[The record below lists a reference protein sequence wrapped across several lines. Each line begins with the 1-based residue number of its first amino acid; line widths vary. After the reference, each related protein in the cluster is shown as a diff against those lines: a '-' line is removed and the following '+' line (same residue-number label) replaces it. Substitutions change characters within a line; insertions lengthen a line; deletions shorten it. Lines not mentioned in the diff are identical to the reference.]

1 MSYSHYQQSPVW
13 GTSQFGP
20 PPNPSFQSQPYRE
33 GMYSDHAHAAPQDP
47 SLFDDAWG
55 RSRDP
60 VIGYSMGLGVGTH
73 EARHWHYR
81 AYDLGELNRMSPAEV
96 GHAAAYEAYRSWTTN
111 PSMYEYGDIYRQRER
126 LIGLAVGEAARLLAY
141 VGQQTYKD
149 ARLTASET
157 AAATASTIFYENREE
172 GEGFSRGRSRSRLS
186 SSGATYGGSYAYDNG
201 VTAPHVS
208 HHRSSSR
215 PRSSSHSHPSALQ
228 GGVNM
233 PSIPAIFAGSQYQ
246 GSVSGYPDSSPTYG
260 TFPGNNIPLNMPTH
274 GTPYPGTNVSLG
286 AAASYTSHSY
296 QPPKVQPYQ
305 GSTQPY
311 HTQVYQP
318 QPYQPQ
324 SLPINVPTHTTHQSH
339 RGRSAGF
346 ESIRG
351 LWKCFCSGSESSAS
365 SLRQIPDIAKTQAS
379 QSSSPTSLLKST
391 PELKPTSLPEP
402 TSLFKPT
409 PLPKPTSLL
418 KPEPQTF
425 KKCNAALLR
434 ESLSRQLPLSTLN
447 SVSDA
452 PQVVIYLH
460 SF

>member
-1 MSYSHYQQSPVW
+1 
-13 GTSQFGP
+13 
-20 PPNPSFQSQPYRE
+20 
-33 GMYSDHAHAAPQDP
+33 
-47 SLFDDAWG
+47 
-55 RSRDP
+55 
-60 VIGYSMGLGVGTH
+60 MGLGVGTH

-81 AYDLGELNRMSPAEV
+81 AYDLGELNCMSPAEV

-157 AAATASTIFYENREE
+157 AAATASTIFYERV
-172 GEGFSRGRSRSRLS
+172 RSISAAELLYGCLWQPLRS
-186 SSGATYGGSYAYDNG
+186 
-201 VTAPHVS
+201 
-208 HHRSSSR
+208 
-215 PRSSSHSHPSALQ
+215 
-228 GGVNM
+228 
-233 PSIPAIFAGSQYQ
+233 
-246 GSVSGYPDSSPTYG
+246 
-260 TFPGNNIPLNMPTH
+260 
-274 GTPYPGTNVSLG
+274 
-286 AAASYTSHSY
+286 
-296 QPPKVQPYQ
+296 
-305 GSTQPY
+305 
-311 HTQVYQP
+311 
-318 QPYQPQ
+318 
-324 SLPINVPTHTTHQSH
+324 
-339 RGRSAGF
+339 GF

>member
-1 MSYSHYQQSPVW
+1 MPHFPLKSILKKSS
-13 GTSQFGP
+13 S
-20 PPNPSFQSQPYRE
+20 NR
-33 GMYSDHAHAAPQDP
+33 

-55 RSRDP
+55 RPRDP

-81 AYDLGELNRMSPAEV
+81 AYDLGELNCMSPAEV

-201 VTAPHVS
+201 VTAPYVS
-208 HHRSSSR
+208 HHRSRSR

-233 PSIPAIFAGSQYQ
+233 PSIPAPFAGSQYQ
-246 GSVSGYPDSSPTYG
+246 GSVSGYPDLSPTYG

-311 HTQVYQP
+311 HTQVYQS

-339 RGRSAGF
+339 RGRSA
-346 ESIRG
+346 SVPY
-351 LWKCFCSGSESSAS
+351 L
-365 SLRQIPDIAKTQAS
+365 Q
-379 QSSSPTSLLKST
+379 QSSYMGAYGNPSVAVSNPYAGYG
-391 PELKPTSLPEP
+391 
-402 TSLFKPT
+402 
-409 PLPKPTSLL
+409 
-418 KPEPQTF
+418 
-425 KKCNAALLR
+425 NA
-434 ESLSRQLPLSTLN
+434 
-447 SVSDA
+447 SVAVPIIITDIA
-452 PQVVIYLH
+452 PQVNTGAQADIAPRADIALQADTAPQADIAPQAGATDVQEV
-460 SF
+460 